1 MNPLI
6 ELYDKMLE
14 DPETVKLMLDPAF
27 NARAAEIALDAT
39 SEQHEEFDEYVKT
52 NLQAQFN
59 RLNSLGEHNE

>member
-1 MNPLI
+1 
-6 ELYDKMLE
+6 MLE

-27 NARAAEIALDAT
+27 NVEAAKIAQAA
-39 SEQHEEFDEYVKT
+39 SPEQHEEFDEYVKT